1 MVQKSRSRWKIQ
13 VRYSKNTRPKLEVKP
28 WGVLVTLPKGVSED
42 EAYRIIEKHRQWIE
56 TRYAE
61 LLEALERSKNVRLVM
76 RSKAQFKNLVKN
88 LVEQIT
94 KEVLGMNPCK
104 VVIRE
109 MKTRW
114 ASCSPKGTLT
124 INALARYLPG
134 HLISYIIYHEVCH
147 IIEPKHNEV
156 FKAHLQK
163 YCPNYKELE
172 KELLAYEI
180 RLRFLSSTEAT

>member
-1 MVQKSRSRWKIQ
+1 LAQNGRSRWKIQ
-13 VRYSKNTRPKLEVKP
+13 IRHSKNTRPKLEVKP
-28 WGVLVTLPKGVSED
+28 WGVLVTLPEGVGEE
-42 EAYRIIEKHRQWIE
+42 EAYRIIERHGRWIE
-56 TRYAE
+56 ARHAE
-61 LLEALERSKNVRLVM
+61 LLEALERSRNVKLVR
-76 RSKAQFKNLVKN
+76 RSKAQFRNLVKN

-124 INALARYLPG
+124 INALARYLPD
-134 HLISYIIYHEVCH
+134 HLITYIIYHEICH

-156 FKAHLQK
+156 FRAYLQK
-163 YCPNYKELE
+163 YCPNYREFE
-172 KELLAYEI
+172 EELLVYEVK
-180 RLRFLSSTEAT
+180 LGFHLSTETA